1 MSAQDGE
8 ASNKLWLVIFVLLS
22 LLVHIVTILAI
33 FLLSIYMPAPK
44 IELPPQENPAVTLS
58 LQPPPPA
65 IQPPKRSVFMSTA
78 PDPTAQPNQNTPI
91 ESDNNS
97 ALKSRTQTARA
108 PDSVL
113 PDVTAPKQHALDFQ
127 DTPYVP
133 PTQNPQTASNQ
144 SAQKPNPQ
152 KPAPPH
158 PQAQAQQPPPKP
170 TPPSPKPPEPNPS
183 KTPTTQIVKNDVNPD
198 GLPVLPPIIA
208 PTIAP
213 QTPSNPMQQVQNQTA
228 ARPPPSFQLN
238 KSDISGSQG
247 ALGDNSPAANA
258 TELGR
263 YKAKFYRAVGSRW
276 YGKVGQSFQI
286 LPVGTVHIQYTIHA
300 DGTVDNIKVLEGNNS
315 VLQLLLSIS
324 QNSIT
329 EASPFDPFTDS
340 MRKEVAKNQGNDGES
355 YTDDF
360 TFSIY
365 GG

>member
-8 ASNKLWLVIFVLLS
+8 DSNKLWLVIFVLLS

-33 FLLSIYMPAPK
+33 FLISIYIPAPK
-44 IELPPQENPAVTLS
+44 IEPSQTSPEVTLS
-58 LQPPPPA
+58 LLPPPPPPEV
-65 IQPPKRSVFMSTA
+65 QPPKRSVFMSTA

-91 ESDNNS
+91 ESDNTT
-97 ALKSRTQTARA
+97 ALKSRTQMARA

-113 PDVTAPKQHALDFQ
+113 PDVAAPKKHALDFQ

-133 PTQNPQTASNQ
+133 PTQNPQ
-144 SAQKPNPQ
+144 KPSP
-152 KPAPPH
+152 
-158 PQAQAQQPPPKP
+158 PQAQAQTQQPPQKSS
-170 TPPSPKPPEPNPS
+170 PPAPKPPEPNPE
-183 KTPTTQIVKNDVNPD
+183 KTPTTQIVKNNVDPN
-198 GLPVLPPIIA
+198 GLPVLPPISA

-213 QTPSNPMQQVQNQTA
+213 QTPVDPMQHVQNQTA

-238 KSDISGSQG
+238 KSDIAGSQG
-247 ALGDNSPAANA
+247 ALGDNSPATNA

-286 LPVGTVHIQYTIHA
+286 LPVGTVRIQYTIHS
-300 DGTVDNIKVLEGNNS
+300 DGIVDNIKVLEGNNS
-315 VLQLLLSIS
+315 TLQLLLSIS

-329 EASPFDPFTDS
+329 EVSPFDPFTDS
-340 MRKEVAKNQGNDGES
+340 MRKEVARNQGNDGES